1 MNTAVN
7 ADTVRI
13 VTGLPIPLPNDKTF
27 EDVVQA
33 VVSGATIP
41 KNCSIER
48 SKKPHEII
56 YRAPKDCDVEAVL
69 AHLRSIGIVPNN
81 TLQ

>member
-7 ADTVRI
+7 TETVRF
-13 VTGLPIPLPNDKTF
+13 VTGLPIPLPNGKTF

-33 VVSGATIP
+33 VVSGAP
-41 KNCSIER
+41 LPMNCSIER
-48 SKKPHEII
+48 NTKPHEII
-56 YRAPKDCDVEAVL
+56 YRAPRNCDTNIIIS
-69 AHLRSIGIVPNN
+69 HLRSIGIVTNN